1 MPLTRRDRLCNII
14 MNLTE
19 WPRHPNFTVQT
30 GYESTT
36 SVFGQGR
43 KTLKYITDDGLEET
57 ALFLVRE
64 RFSRNRNFSAEVE
77 TDVRDATTQPLV
89 EAIAAE

>member
-64 RFSRNRNFSAEVE
+64 RASANRMNERNRQVSE
-77 TDVRDATTQPLV
+77 PLV